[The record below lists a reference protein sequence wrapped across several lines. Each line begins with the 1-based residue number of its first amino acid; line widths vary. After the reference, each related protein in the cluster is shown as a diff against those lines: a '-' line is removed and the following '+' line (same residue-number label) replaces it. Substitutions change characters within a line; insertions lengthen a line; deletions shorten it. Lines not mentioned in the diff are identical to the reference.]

1 MNNKVTFLGTGTS
14 TGVPVVGCHCKVCKS
29 ESSYNKRLRTSII
42 VNTNNNKT
50 FLVDTS
56 PDLRTQLLTNSI
68 EKIDF
73 VLLTHE
79 HADHLHGIDDLRPLC
94 FSFKGEELPFY
105 SLPEYESSLKNKFPY
120 IFNRTSKKILGG
132 GVPLLKYFPIV
143 VGEQII
149 KEVKFN
155 FFLLPHGGMKVL
167 GFQHEKMAYIID
179 CHEIPNEIVDYLR
192 AEHLELLIID
202 CLQEKKHSTHLSR
215 QQAFDY
221 IQEICPKR
229 ASLIHI
235 GHYLDHEELKRKSE
249 EITTSIVSPAFDQL
263 SLEY

>member
-14 TGVPVVGCHCKVCKS
+14 TGVPVIGCHCQVCKS
-29 ESSYNKRLRTSII
+29 ENPHNKRLRTSII
-42 VNTNNNKT
+42 VQTKNNKT
-50 FLVDTS
+50 FLVDTT
-56 PDLRTQLLTNSI
+56 PDLRMQLLSNSI

-94 FSFKGEELPFY
+94 FSFNGKELPFY
-105 SLPEYESSLKNKFPY
+105 ALPEYENSLKNKFPY
-120 IFNRTSKKILGG
+120 IFNRTKKKILGG
-132 GVPLLKYFPIV
+132 GVPLLKYCPIIL
-143 VGEQII
+143 GEQII
-149 KEVKFN
+149 EDVKFN
-155 FFLLPHGGMKVL
+155 FFLLPHGRMKVL
-167 GFQHEKMAYIID
+167 GFQHDKMAYIID
-179 CHEIPNEIVDYLR
+179 CHEIPIEIITYLR
-192 AEHLELLIID
+192 GQNLELLIID

-221 IQEICPKR
+221 IEEISPKK

-235 GHYLDHEELKRKSE
+235 GHYLEHEELKVKSQK
-249 EITTSIVSPAFDQL
+249 ITTSMVEPAFDQL